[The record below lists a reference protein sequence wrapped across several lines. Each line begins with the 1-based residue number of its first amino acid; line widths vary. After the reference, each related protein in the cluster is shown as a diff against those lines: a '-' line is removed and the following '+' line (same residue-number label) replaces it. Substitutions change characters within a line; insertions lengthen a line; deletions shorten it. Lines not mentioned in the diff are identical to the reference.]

1 MKKNNVIA
9 IIPARK
15 GSKGLKNKNLLKIK
29 KKSLV
34 EIALRNANFSK
45 FIDEIYISSDSDE
58 ILKEAKN
65 FPKTKIHKRSKKA
78 ATDTAGSKEVLK
90 DFFNKNRSLMLKN
103 PIIVYI
109 QPSSPMN
116 KASHLDKAIKT
127 FRKLKKDT
135 LISCY
140 KPYDG
145 LKEKIYKSLF
155 LSKKKNL
162 QPLFGKNSI
171 VTNRQKIKNILLPN
185 GAFFIFKVKK
195 NFFNN
200 FINLSKSY
208 GYIMKKNEAIDI
220 NNYRD
225 FLEAKKILNKYY

>member
-34 EIALRNANFSK
+34 EIALRNANLSK
-45 FIDEIYISSDSDE
+45 LIDEIYLSSDSDE
-58 ILKEAKN
+58 ILQVSKN

-78 ATDTAGSKEVLK
+78 ATDMAGSKEVLR
-90 DFFNKNRSLMLKN
+90 DFFSKYRSLVSKN
-103 PIIVYI
+103 PIVVYI
-109 QPSSPMN
+109 QPSSPM
-116 KASHLDKAIKT
+116 KRASHLDRAIKI
-127 FRKLKKDT
+127 FRNLKKET

-140 KPYDG
+140 KPYDD
-145 LKEKIYKSLF
+145 LNEKIYKSLF

-162 QPLFGKNSI
+162 RPLFGKNSI
-171 VTNRQKIKNILLPN
+171 VTNRQKIKNIFLPN

-195 NFFNN
+195 NFLNN
-200 FINLSKSY
+200 FVNLSKSY
-208 GYIMKKNEAIDI
+208 GYVMKKNEAVDI

-225 FLEAKKILNKYY
+225 FCEAKKIFN

>member
-65 FPKTKIHKRSKKA
+65 FPNKKA
-78 ATDTAGSKEVLK
+78 ATDTAVSKEVLK

-109 QPSSPMN
+109 QPSSPLN
-116 KASHLDKAIKT
+116 KASHLDRAIKI
-127 FRKLKKDT
+127 FRNLKKDT

-145 LKEKIYKSLF
+145 LKEKVYKSLF

-200 FINLSKSY
+200 FVNLSKSY

>member
-34 EIALRNANFSK
+34 EIALHNANLSK

-58 ILKEAKN
+58 ILKKAKN

-90 DFFNKNRSLMLKN
+90 DFFNKNKSLMLKN

-116 KASHLDKAIKT
+116 KAFHLDKAIKI
-127 FRKLKKDT
+127 FRNLKKET

-140 KPYDG
+140 KPYDD
-145 LKEKIYKSLF
+145 LNEKIYKSL
-155 LSKKKNL
+155 LITKKKNL
-162 QPLFGKNSI
+162 QSLFGKNSI
-171 VTNRQKIKNILLPN
+171 VTNRQKIKNIFLPN
-185 GAFFIFKVKK
+185 GAFFIFRVKK

-200 FINLSKSY
+200 FVNLSKSY

-225 FLEAKKILNKYY
+225 FLEAKKLFSKYY